1 MACLTLADLSLSTE
15 SWVGEGRVIDVIRD
29 SLLLFAEALSAS
41 GDGFGLYGFS
51 SIRRQEVRLQV
62 LKDFADRYDDNAR
75 GRIMAI
81 RPGYYTRMGAAIRQ
95 SSRILLQQAAQR
107 RLLLIISDG
116 KPNDL
121 DHYEGRYGIEDTR
134 QAILEAR
141 RDGLVPFCVT
151 VDREGSD
158 YLPHLF
164 GHRGYVVVQ
173 QAQTLP
179 QVLTRLYASFTR

>member
-1 MACLTLADLSLSTE
+1 
-15 SWVGEGRVIDVIRD
+15 VIDVIRD
-29 SLLLFAEALSAS
+29 SLLLFAEALSAA
-41 GDGFGLYGFS
+41 GDSFGLYGFPPS
-51 SIRRQEVRLQV
+51 AVRKCVSGAEGFCRTLRRHH
-62 LKDFADRYDDNAR
+62 R
-75 GRIMAI
+75 GRILAI

-95 SSRILLQQAAQR
+95 SSRILLQQPAAR

-141 RDGLVPFCVT
+141 RDGLLPFCLT
-151 VDREGSD
+151 VDREAGD

-173 QAQTLP
+173 QAQMLP
-179 QVLTRLYASFTR
+179 TVLTRLYAHLTA

>member
-1 MACLTLADLSLSTE
+1 M
-15 SWVGEGRVIDVIRD
+15 IDVIRD
-29 SLLLFAEALSAS
+29 SLLLFAEALSAA
-41 GDGFGLYGFS
+41 GDSFGLYGFS
-51 SIRRQEVRLQV
+51 SIRRQEVRFQV
-62 LKDFADRYDDNAR
+62 LKDFGERYDDSTR
-75 GRIMAI
+75 GRILAI

-95 SSRILLQQAAQR
+95 SSRILLQQPAAR

-121 DHYEGRYGIEDTR
+121 DHYEGRHGIEDTR

-141 RDGLVPFCVT
+141 RDGLLPFCLT
-151 VDREGSD
+151 VDREAGD

-173 QAQTLP
+173 QAQMLP
-179 QVLTRLYASFTR
+179 SVLTRLYAHLTA